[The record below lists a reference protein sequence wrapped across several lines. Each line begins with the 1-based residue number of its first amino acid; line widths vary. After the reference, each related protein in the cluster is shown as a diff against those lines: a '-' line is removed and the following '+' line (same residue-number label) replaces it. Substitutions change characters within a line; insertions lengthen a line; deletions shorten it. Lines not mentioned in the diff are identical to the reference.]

1 MKKTKTLCWIFTVL
15 FSVSMLV
22 TAIPNVLLNADT
34 VKFMKDHLG
43 YPNYFTVF
51 IGVAKILGSVAILLP
66 IPSRLKEWA
75 YAGLAF
81 DLAGAMYSVYSVD
94 GLQPQSM
101 ILLVWVLLFALS
113 YTFYNKLEKEE
124 VNS

>member
-1 MKKTKTLCWIFTVL
+1 
-15 FSVSMLV
+15 MLV

-101 ILLVWVLLFALS
+101 ILLVLVLLFALS
-113 YTFYNKLEKEE
+113 YTFYNKLEKEKA
-124 VNS
+124 NS

>member
-113 YTFYNKLEKEE
+113 YTFYTKLEKEE